1 MGEHVKMI
9 DYYRNV
15 EQIIAEIFM
24 SAGFSVQTEQSW
36 GAGYRFDLV
45 ATKGSNQLAIEV
57 KASKRKQIP
66 AQIVYD
72 AIPRLLVEIDSR
84 RENFTPV
91 IVVANMV
98 PDILQSRIKEKYGGR
113 VIIIDIQQLLFV
125 VRDNETLRERL
136 VSVLEYSVDDIV
148 PLEPPINLNRMSL
161 QLFSSDYDLLI
172 QKLKD
177 WKPKKANSAEYE
189 VLCCDVLKK
198 IFADDLALWKY
209 QQKSDAGLFRFDL
222 ICKIK
227 NGNTREFW
235 DMSERYFNSK
245 YVVFEFKNYRAKVTQ
260 KEIFTTVKY
269 LYMKA
274 LRGVAILVSV
284 NGTDSHADKAIRG
297 ILREEGKLII
307 ALSNEDLIK
316 MLELKRDKLEPS
328 DYLSDKLDELLIDL
342 EK

>member
-1 MGEHVKMI
+1 MGEQMRSI
-9 DYYRNV
+9 DYYRKV
-15 EQIIAEIFM
+15 ERVVADIFID
-24 SAGFSVQTEQSW
+24 AGYSVQGEQVL
-36 GAGYRFDLV
+36 GYKRYFDLL
-45 ATKGSNQLAIEV
+45 ATKGSSQLAIEI
-57 KASKRKQIP
+57 KASKRKQVP
-66 AQIVYD
+66 TQIIYD
-72 AIPRLLVEIDSR
+72 AIPRLLFEIDSQR
-84 RENFTPV
+84 DNYTPV
-91 IVVANMV
+91 VVVVNV
-98 PDILQSRIKEKYGGR
+98 VSDILRGRIREKYGER
-113 VIIIDIQQLLFV
+113 VVIIDIQQLLYV
-125 VRDNETLRERL
+125 VRDNDILREKL

-148 PLEPPINLNRMSL
+148 PIEPPIKLNRMSL
-161 QLFSSDYDLLI
+161 QLFSSDYDLMI
-172 QKLKD
+172 QTLKD

-235 DMSERYFNSK
+235 DMAERYFNSK
-245 YVVFEFKNYRAKVTQ
+245 YIVFEFKNYRAKVTQ

-274 LRGVAILVSV
+274 LRGIAILVSV

-307 ALSNEDLIK
+307 SLSNEDLIK